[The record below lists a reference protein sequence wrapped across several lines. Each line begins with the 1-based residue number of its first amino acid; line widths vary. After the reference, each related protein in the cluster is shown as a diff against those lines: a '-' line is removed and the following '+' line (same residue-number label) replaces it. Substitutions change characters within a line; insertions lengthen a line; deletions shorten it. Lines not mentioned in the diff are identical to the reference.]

1 MDFPNLS
8 FSLALADSTSPQFRL
23 QAQAL
28 NHYVSGL
35 AHTPSISKTNVPTL
49 TLEPLL
55 SSALP
60 FHTIHLF
67 LLSSFYSAVSLSI
80 SVSAGVK
87 CKAETGHGR
96 ENVCVCTSSSD
107 PWDRPLSGLRTS
119 PAFVSPGQ
127 QEREEEQTFNKN
139 IVCPAWR
146 QSAALYT
153 TEEESGASMLASK
166 GSGGQQVRWDGGPDE
181 LVEEFG
187 AK

>member
-8 FSLALADSTSPQFRL
+8 FSLALVDSTSPQFRL

-35 AHTPSISKTNVPTL
+35 AHPPPISKTNVPTL

-166 GSGGQQVRWDGGPDE
+166 GRGGQQVRWDGGPDE